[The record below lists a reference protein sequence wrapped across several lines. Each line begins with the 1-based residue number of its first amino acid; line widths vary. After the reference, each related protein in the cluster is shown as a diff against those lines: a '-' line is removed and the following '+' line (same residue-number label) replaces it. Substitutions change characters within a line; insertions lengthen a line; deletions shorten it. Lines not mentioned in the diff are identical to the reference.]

1 VLRAFAL
8 DPIGTVS
15 IEEMSSAGLLKLSTR
30 TYWRRVWPAG
40 VGLASYIVE
49 RFGTDGLRDRDVLD
63 LGCGVGLVGIVC
75 GRLGARVTFLD
86 REPGALTAV
95 RRNCRRNGLAPART
109 IGGDWNHGGH
119 RVEPAAYDL
128 VVGGDV
134 IYDDLEWPAI
144 GIALMRTLRVGGIA
158 LLADPGWVARS
169 KLRGAFRRSGFT
181 VARRR
186 RRVSWPPWR
195 TTHQRIKDIDIY
207 ELGRRDAPQPS
218 QSPHP
223 TLSPQGKGQGERLTP
238 RAHPAS

>member
-15 IEEMSSAGLLKLSTR
+15 IEETSSVGLLKLSTR

-49 RFGTDGLRDRDVLD
+49 RFGAEGLRDRDVLD

-86 REPGALTAV
+86 REAGALAAV

-119 RVEPAAYDL
+119 RVEPDAYDL

-134 IYDDLEWPAI
+134 VYDDLEWPAI
-144 GIALMRTLRVGGIA
+144 GTALMRTLRVGGIA
-158 LLADPGWVARS
+158 LLADPGWVVQR

-181 VARRR
+181 VTRSR

-195 TTHQRIKDIDIY
+195 TTHLRIKDIDIY
-207 ELGRRDAPQPS
+207 ELGRRPTPR
-218 QSPHP
+218 P
-223 TLSPQGKGQGERLTP
+223 TLSPLGRGQGEGIKGEGLKGEG
-238 RAHPAS
+238 